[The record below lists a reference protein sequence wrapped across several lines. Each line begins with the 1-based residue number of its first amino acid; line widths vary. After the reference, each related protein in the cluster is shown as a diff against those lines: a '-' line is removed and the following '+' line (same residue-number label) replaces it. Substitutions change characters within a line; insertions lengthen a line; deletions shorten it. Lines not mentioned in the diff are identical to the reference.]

1 MLRHK
6 KTNIILTGGVDDI
19 WQDTTTKKLIIVDYK
34 SQAKYGKV
42 DKLDYLEDPYHESYK
57 IQMDFYAY
65 LLSGMGFDIHKT
77 SYFLVCNA
85 RRDKKNFNKTMKF
98 DEYIIPYN
106 WRIDWIENRLDEM
119 IELINQNE
127 IPKPNSSCKN
137 CAYCEQYANTIFG
150 AKEVQSNLF

>member
-1 MLRHK
+1 
-6 KTNIILTGGVDDI
+6 
-19 WQDTTTKKLIIVDYK
+19 
-34 SQAKYGKV
+34 
-42 DKLDYLEDPYHESYK
+42 
-57 IQMDFYAY
+57 MDFYAY

-85 RRDKKNFNKTMKF
+85 RRDEKNFNKTMKF

-106 WRIDWIENRLDEM
+106 WRINWIENRLDEM